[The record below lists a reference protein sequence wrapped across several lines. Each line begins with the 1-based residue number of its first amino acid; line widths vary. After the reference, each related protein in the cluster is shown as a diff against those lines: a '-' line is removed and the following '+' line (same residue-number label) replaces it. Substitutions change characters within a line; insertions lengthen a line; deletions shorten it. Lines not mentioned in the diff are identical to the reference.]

1 MKKKVLI
8 VDDQAEIRKL
18 VRLTVGPD
26 YETREVSNGIDAVS
40 MARDFQPDVVLL
52 DVMMPGGVDGYEVCR
67 SIRKVTELAAT
78 KVIMLTAR
86 GQQSDADD
94 GRRAG
99 ADEFMV
105 KPFSPLALMACIER
119 LVGGAGSSGK

>member
-18 VRLTVGPD
+18 VRLTVGPA
-26 YETREVSNGIDAVS
+26 YETREASNGIDAVA

-67 SIRKVTELAAT
+67 SIRQVKELAAT

-86 GQQSDADD
+86 GQQRDIDD

-119 LVGGAGSSGK
+119 LVGAAGGSAN